1 MLDDLS
7 FSNTSIGNEFGT
19 RIGYQPLLNNSNI
32 WNYQQADLGG
42 SFMYDYK
49 ILKDTIINSNSYKI
63 LLYTSPNSIHK
74 YLLRED
80 LITQRVFILTNKG
93 EQLLYDFKA
102 NISSTLNIFGDIY
115 TLTKV
120 DTILT
125 KSGYRKRLIYKIGSM
140 EEYILEGIGSIDDLI
155 LLFDGGGD
163 PSYSLE
169 CFYSDS
175 RLAYSRNGANCSS
188 QLGKET
194 AKLEF
199 IKIYPTVVTNELNI
213 LNAENYT
220 YEVVNYLGQVLLQGQ
235 IESQHE
241 TLMLK
246 DMMKGTFIIRL
257 KLSNRITKHYKFV
270 VE

>member
-1 MLDDLS
+1 MWLLVISIKKYSAILQKDNLS
-7 FSNTSIGNEFGT
+7 IPY
-19 RIGYQPLLNNSNI
+19 YQRPYSWNKNNVN
-32 WNYQQADLGG
+32 
-42 SFMYDYK
+42 
-49 ILKDTIINSNSYKI
+49 
-63 LLYTSPNSIHK
+63 
-74 YLLRED
+74 
-80 LITQRVFILTNKG
+80 
-93 EQLLYDFKA
+93 QL
-102 NISSTLNIFGDIY
+102 
-115 TLTKV
+115 
-120 DTILT
+120 
-125 KSGYRKRLIYKIGSM
+125 
-140 EEYILEGIGSIDDLI
+140 IDDLI

-188 QLGKET
+188 QLGNET

-220 YEVVNYLGQVLLQGQ
+220 YEIINYLGQVLLQGQ

-257 KLSNRITKHYKFV
+257 KLGNRITKHYKFV